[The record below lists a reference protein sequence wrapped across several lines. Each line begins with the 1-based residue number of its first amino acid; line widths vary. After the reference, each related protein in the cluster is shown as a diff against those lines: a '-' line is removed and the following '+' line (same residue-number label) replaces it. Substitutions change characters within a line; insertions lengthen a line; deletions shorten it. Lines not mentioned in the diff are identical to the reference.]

1 MNLDIELL
9 KKYYNDFKSKKTNY
23 LKMKQYYD
31 GEHDIKTNY
40 TKVNER
46 ANHKSTRNYIGK
58 FVDDEVSYTVGK
70 PINYISNSNN
80 EQAIKDIE
88 YNLSHWSKKHD
99 IELTTTLGIYRT
111 PYELYYI
118 DEITKDFN
126 GMLLNPSDSYLVLDE
141 YNKPSLLIREYSKMF
156 DDNVYLDIWTTD
168 AIYHLNDKFEEVR
181 PSQINI
187 FKEVPVAFGD
197 IGKTVYDKIKD
208 LQDDWNICNSDQL
221 NLLSDL
227 RFFYLIIHGIDPTDS
242 KNKTMVQNINQ
253 NSIMFLNGEAK
264 IDKLEKTI
272 NDSFMQNVRNNCKE
286 DMYELVGHINMQKS
300 PTSNTSGEQIVNRMI
315 QLQFRCDL
323 LSATIQD
330 IVKERIRFL
339 FKYLKIRDGKDYDYK
354 DIKIKIQPNLPKDWT
369 TLANV
374 VSQLNNCDKVLSKE
388 TMRSILPID
397 SPQTEIEKIR
407 AEMEEDFENEKK
419 YVNAQLPN
427 DYKDDGINE

>member
-9 KKYYNDFKSKKTNY
+9 IKYYNDFKSKKSDY
-23 LKMKQYYD
+23 LQMKDYYD
-31 GEHDIKTNY
+31 GEHDIKINY
-40 TKVNER
+40 TKINER
-46 ANHKSTRNYIGK
+46 ANHKSVRNFIGK

-70 PINYISNSNN
+70 PINYLSNSNN

-99 IELTTTLGIYRT
+99 INLTTDLGIYRT

-118 DEITKDFN
+118 DEVTKDFN
-126 GMLLNPSDSYLVLDE
+126 SMLLNPSNSYLFVDE
-141 YNKPSLLIREYSKMF
+141 YNKPALLMREFTKKF
-156 DDNVYLDIWTTD
+156 DNTNYLDIWTKDT
-168 AIYHLNDKFEEVR
+168 IYHLNDNFEEVR
-181 PSQINI
+181 ASQKNI
-187 FKEVPVAFGD
+187 FNEVPVAFGS
-197 IGKTVYDKIKD
+197 IGKTIYDKIKS
-208 LQDDWNICNSDQL
+208 LQDDYNVCNSDQL

-227 RFFYLIIHGIDPTDS
+227 RYFYLIIHGIDPTDK
-242 KNKTMVQNINQ
+242 KNDAMIKNINQ

-272 NDSFMQNVRNNCKE
+272 NDNFMQNVRNNAKE

-354 DIKIKIQPNLPKDWT
+354 DIKIKIQPNIPKDWT

-374 VSQLNNCDKVLSKE
+374 VSQLNNCDGVLSKE

-407 AEMEEDFENEKK
+407 EEMKEDFENEKK
-419 YVNAQLPN
+419 YASLLPD
-427 DYKDDGINE
+427 DYGVINE